1 MQKMYSLVSHLIES
15 DVIIGWFLKYFNL
28 ERGIILGGLV
38 FLVGFSINAVILDK
52 WVKAG
57 FGSLFLI
64 REAILA
70 MTLMVIGAQLVFSSF
85 FMSILL
91 IKKQ

>member
-1 MQKMYSLVSHLIES
+1 
-15 DVIIGWFLKYFNL
+15 L
-28 ERGIILGGLV
+28 EHGIILGGLV

-52 WVKAG
+52 WVEAG
-57 FGSLFLI
+57 FGSAFLI

-70 MTLMVIGAQLVFSSF
+70 ITLMIIGEQLVFSSF